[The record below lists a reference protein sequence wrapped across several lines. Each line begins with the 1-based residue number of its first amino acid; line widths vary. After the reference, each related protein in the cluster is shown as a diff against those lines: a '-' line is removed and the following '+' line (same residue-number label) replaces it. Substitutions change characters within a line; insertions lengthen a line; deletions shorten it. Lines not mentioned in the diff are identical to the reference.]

1 MTYSTLLNAVKSA
14 AGLRLRLKLQPLY
27 GEGGTIFP
35 CTVAGG
41 KYLLSP
47 RRVPGHAE
55 NLPCVIIDSVQSQA
69 NRLEDA
75 LLEDIHAKRIF
86 LPHVETAFPEDQ
98 LQKSVGRGGKL
109 TCFDAPHRIFDAILR
124 DSVDDAGKHFPL
136 TPVGE
141 AVIKASSQNAT
152 ALFDVSP
159 ASLLFGSWDS
169 TGISG
174 GLGEKYSRCVVSELV
189 GINAVEGVRAGTRV
203 DPLNAASEVFT
214 SVDAEAKDAIWQDLK
229 KRASAK
235 KKTITKSSEINH
247 GSIIFPKKGENLH
260 GGVTVDY
267 VQQATTIS
275 LAALR
280 QLRFPVKGKDTAET
294 SAAAQAVLAAIALH
308 GAALNTERG
317 WFLRSRCD
325 LTLAD
330 GESVAWEVL
339 GLDGTAKQTLNSDAT
354 RKLLQE
360 AIAAAKQAG
369 LPWRDEPIRL
379 TPSAAL
385 LKLVIA
391 SQKAHRESTG
401 EETAA

>member
-1 MTYSTLLNAVKSA
+1 MTYTQLLSAVKST

-55 NLPCVIIDSVQSQA
+55 NMPCVIIDSVQSQA
-69 NRLEDA
+69 NRMEDA
-75 LLEDIHAKRIF
+75 LLEDINSGNIF
-86 LPHVETAFPEDQ
+86 LPHVETVFPVEQ
-98 LQKSVGRGGKL
+98 LLKSVGREGKL

-124 DSVDDAGKHFPL
+124 DSVDGAGKHFPL
-136 TPVGE
+136 TPVGME
-141 AVIKASSQNAT
+141 VIKASSQNAT

-189 GINAVEGVRAGTRV
+189 GINAVEGVRAGTRI
-203 DPLNAASEVFT
+203 DPLNAEKSQKP
-214 SVDAEAKDAIWQDLK
+214 DAILTETKDALWKELK
-229 KRASAK
+229 KSRK
-235 KKTITKSSEINH
+235 KFDKPSELNHSSVPWGGDKET
-247 GSIIFPKKGENLH
+247 H

-280 QLRFPVKGKDTAET
+280 QLRFPVTGKNTADT

-308 GAALNTERG
+308 GAALNTQRG

-330 GESVAWEVL
+330 EESVQWETL
-339 GLDGTAKQTLNSDAT
+339 GLHGSEKQTLDPEST
-354 RKLLQE
+354 RKLLKD
-360 AIAAAKQAG
+360 AIESAKKAG
-369 LPWRDEPIRL
+369 LPWRDEPIKL
-379 TPSAAL
+379 TPSPAL
-385 LKLVIA
+385 LKLVIG

-401 EETAA
+401 EEKSE

>member
-75 LLEDIHAKRIF
+75 LLEDIHAGRIF

-124 DSVDDAGKHFPL
+124 DSVDDSGKHFPL

-189 GINAVEGVRAGTRV
+189 GINAVEGVRAGTRI
-203 DPLNAASEVFT
+203 DPLNAERSQKP
-214 SVDAEAKDAIWQDLK
+214 DAILTETKDALWKELK
-229 KRASAK
+229 KSRK
-235 KKTITKSSEINH
+235 KFDKPSEINH
-247 GSIIFPKKGENLH
+247 SSVPWGGDKDTH

-275 LAALR
+275 MAALR

-294 SAAAQAVLAAIALH
+294 SSAAQAVLAAVALH

-330 GESVAWEVL
+330 GEAVAWEVL
-339 GLDGTAKQTLNSDAT
+339 GLDGPAKQSLDSAAT

-360 AIAAAKQAG
+360 AITAAKKAG

-379 TPSAAL
+379 TPSPAL

-391 SQKAHRESTG
+391 SQKAHRETTG
-401 EETAA
+401 EETAV